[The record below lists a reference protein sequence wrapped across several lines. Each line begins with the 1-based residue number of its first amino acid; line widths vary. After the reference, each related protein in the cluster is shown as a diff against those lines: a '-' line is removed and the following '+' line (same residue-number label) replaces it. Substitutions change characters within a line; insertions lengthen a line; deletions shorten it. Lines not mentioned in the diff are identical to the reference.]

1 MRPVTDVLAFNE
13 KHKSTPISIVN
24 EKWILDSVAQG
35 TLLDDAH
42 YRYGVV
48 DASSAPASPT
58 AGTPVVASQASQVSR
73 PKRAS
78 KRSRD
83 SSEEKV

>member
-1 MRPVTDVLAFNE
+1 VIDVLAFNE

-24 EKWILDSVAQG
+24 EKWILDSVAHG
-35 TLLDDAH
+35 ALLDDAR
-42 YRYGVV
+42 YRYGVIN
-48 DASSAPASPT
+48 ASSSPSSQT
-58 AGTPVVASQASQVSR
+58 AGTPVVAGQASR